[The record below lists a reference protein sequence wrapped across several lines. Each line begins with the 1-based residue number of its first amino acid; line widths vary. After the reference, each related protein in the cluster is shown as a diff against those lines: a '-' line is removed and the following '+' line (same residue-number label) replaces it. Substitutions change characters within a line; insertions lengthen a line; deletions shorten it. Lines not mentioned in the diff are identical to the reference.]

1 MPATLVRQCVGRSV
15 EVAMRSC
22 LMVLAG
28 AFALLPGWSHAAPV
42 ARVATAHIATAHIA
56 TAQIATDTEPPAY
69 TQAASQEQII
79 AAVEKRYNAKVVR
92 VTETTVAGRPAL
104 RLRLLSAQRVWSVVV
119 DAATGQELAGG

>member
-1 MPATLVRQCVGRSV
+1 
-15 EVAMRSC
+15 MRSC
-22 LMVLAG
+22 LVVLAG
-28 AFALLPGWSHAAPV
+28 TVALLSGWSLAAPV
-42 ARVATAHIATAHIA
+42 ARAATA
-56 TAQIATDTEPPAY
+56 
-69 TQAASQEQII
+69 QAASQEQVI